1 MDLWE
6 EAVGRANLV
15 GVPGAIAGAPHGV
28 QVSFFISVY
37 CTIEYCIWHHPDEQ
51 PETVKEEFETY
62 IHHSLTNGCGTI
74 PLLARLEGELA
85 RLCSA

>member
-51 PETVKEEFETY
+51 PETAPQLDEWLR
-62 IHHSLTNGCGTI
+62 HHPPTSSTG
-74 PLLARLEGELA
+74 R
-85 RLCSA
+85 